1 MVNIEF
7 TALADGTW
15 RNVSGTAGVG
25 HEHRISSER
34 EPLRGAWSVGAN
46 DGEKG
51 Q

>member
-15 RNVSGTAGVG
+15 RNVSETAEVG

-34 EPLRGAWSVGAN
+34 EPLRGTWPIGAN
-46 DGEKG
+46 NGEKG

>member
-7 TALADGTW
+7 TALADGTG
-15 RNVSGTAGVG
+15 RNVSGTVGVG
-25 HEHRISSER
+25 HEHSISSER
-34 EPLRGAWSVGAN
+34 DPHRGTWSVGAN

>member
-7 TALADGTW
+7 TALADGTR
-15 RNVSGTAGVG
+15 RNVSGTVGVG

-34 EPLRGAWSVGAN
+34 EPRGGARSVGAN
-46 DGEKG
+46 DGKKG